1 MLLRAGSGAAS
12 PQRRPTNLFELRRG
26 DGAPTAGETRA
37 VPRVAGGG
45 VRLDLHVTP
54 RTAATAGTTPRT
66 DVADH
71 CLTMCPMPKPPA
83 SRLERRFE
91 ALIWKFRLIT
101 LIPVIMSLLGS
112 ISCFVFGTYAELS
125 VLNSILRGQFTS
137 ANSTL
142 LIGKVVGGIDY
153 YLIGIALL
161 IFGYG
166 IYELVISDI
175 DPRQQDQSQGRHN
188 LLNIDSLDA
197 LKQKLTKVIIVALIV
212 TAFKVMVSFEV
223 TSITEL
229 LQYCAG
235 VLMLAFSAFLIGR
248 SGTR

>member
-1 MLLRAGSGAAS
+1 VLSLI
-12 PQRRPTNLFELRRG
+12 FRG
-26 DGAPTAGETRA
+26 
-37 VPRVAGGG
+37 
-45 VRLDLHVTP
+45 H
-54 RTAATAGTTPRT
+54 
-66 DVADH
+66 
-71 CLTMCPMPKPPA
+71 
-83 SRLERRFE
+83 
-91 ALIWKFRLIT
+91 
-101 LIPVIMSLLGS
+101 
-112 ISCFVFGTYAELS
+112 
-125 VLNSILRGQFTS
+125 FTHT
-137 ANSTL
+137 NSTL

-175 DPRQQDQSQGRHN
+175 DPRQQEASDVRRN
-188 LLNIDSLDA
+188 LLNIESLDG

-212 TAFKVMVSFEV
+212 TAFKVMVSFQV

-235 VLMLAFSAFLIGR
+235 VLMLAFSAYLIGR